1 MAAALMDDMIL
12 APLQEYITLSQND
25 EVRIRIISTRKDTKE
40 TVWVLPVVRVKP
52 V

>member
-1 MAAALMDDMIL
+1 MDDMPL
-12 APLQEYITLSQND
+12 APLSQEYITLSQND

-40 TVWVLPVVRVKP
+40 TVWVLPVARVKP